1 MKKGALLESLETVL
15 VVTVITMLIW
25 LYAEGETIQTQE
37 RDISV
42 RFVAPTT
49 GLAIT
54 VAGQEPDTPA
64 ATTVSISATLQASSG
79 DWTRISDWVHNETVE
94 IEVNAPKTDDEEQ
107 TLNLLDAL
115 NSSPLAEEVRAF
127 VKEVSPE
134 SITVRVQTLETVEMG
149 LRVDPGEL
157 ELTADEPTFSP
168 DTIEVQLPTED
179 AKRVEDF
186 NLKLVARLDKIDAD
200 TLKEDTHN
208 VVSVELSLPPEL
220 QNRPHIK
227 LARASVDVTFL
238 VDKLTEEIELP
249 RVQVRLTISDEIT
262 GLYQIQIDPDTQR
275 FITVTLRGPKEAINR
290 IKEEPDLVR
299 AQIILKLSDL
309 PDDASHAA
317 PLYID
322 VPEGVTVVSHE
333 PPQTTIS
340 YTVTP
345 LTSP

>member
-25 LYAEGETIQTQE
+25 LYAEGETIQTEE
-37 RDISV
+37 REIQV

-54 VAGQEPDTPA
+54 VSGQEPGT
-64 ATTVSISATLQASSG
+64 TTVRISATLQASRG
-79 DWTRISDWVHNETVE
+79 DWDRITEWVRSETVE
-94 IEVNAPKTDDEEQ
+94 IEVNAPETADEEQ
-107 TLNLLDAL
+107 TLNLLEAL
-115 NSSPLAEEVRAF
+115 NRSPLAEVHAF
-127 VKEVSPE
+127 VKEVSPQ
-134 SITVRVQTLETVEMG
+134 SVTVRVQKLVTVEMG
-149 LRVDPGEL
+149 LRIDPGEL

-179 AKRVEDF
+179 ARMVEDF
-186 NLKLVARLDKIDAD
+186 HLKLVARLDKIDAD

-227 LARASVDVTFL
+227 LARESVDVTFL
-238 VDKLTEEIELP
+238 VDKLTEEIQRD

-309 PDDASHAA
+309 QDDASHAA

-322 VPEGVTVVSHE
+322 VPEGVTVVSPE
-333 PPQTTIS
+333 PIQMVT
-340 YTVTP
+340 YTVTA
-345 LTSP
+345 LTPQP